1 MTDLQ
6 QFTTKFFDTLDA
18 AIIEIDYALIQVL
31 VPDEYIDIFK
41 KTELKL
47 CFDYEVYLEN
57 QEYELV
63 TFGSFIL
70 DKILDLSFKLSN
82 TCIRYAIA
90 ENLIVNDAE
99 KKIVNFLNL
108 DRANIEIIEETKLIN
123 YFTKYSFKISYMS
136 DNTVEEFE
144 NIVIDMSSNSISQEF
159 CNNLDSIFYE
169 TEPLYDFPLN
179 CNIDF
184 LQGFKT
190 ALKDLDIIKNLKLE
204 KLSNNL
210 TLTKETERI
219 NLYYASLKEEAE
231 KRMARKNLSE
241 EKINEYK
248 HKIEI
253 YNLENNRQL
262 AEIVEKYKVKSEI
275 HLENAVIYAVPVICF
290 TYKMIGRNT
299 SDKEFKCFYNATLK
313 KFSD

>member
-6 QFTTKFFDTLDA
+6 QFTTKFFDTLGA
-18 AIIEIDYALIQVL
+18 AIVEVDYALIQVL
-31 VPDEYIDIFK
+31 VPDEYTDIFR

-90 ENLIVNDAE
+90 ENLTVHDAE
-99 KKIVNFLNL
+99 MKILNFLNL
-108 DRANIEIIEETKLIN
+108 DRANIKIVQETKLIN
-123 YFTKYSFKISYMS
+123 YLTKYSFKVSYVS

-144 NIVIDMSSNSISQEF
+144 NIVVDMNSNSISQDF

-169 TEPLYDFPLN
+169 TRPLYDFPLN

-184 LQGFKT
+184 LQGFKA
-190 ALKDLDIIKNLKLE
+190 ALKELDIIKTSKLD

-210 TLTKETERI
+210 ALSKETERI

-231 KRMARKNLSE
+231 KRMSRKNLSE

-262 AEIVEKYKVKSEI
+262 TEIVEKYKVKSEI

-290 TYKMIGRNT
+290 TYKMVEKNT
-299 SDKEFKCFYNATLK
+299 SDEEFKCFYNAALK
-313 KFSD
+313 KFNN

>member
-6 QFTTKFFDTLDA
+6 QFTTKFFDTLGA

-41 KTELKL
+41 KAELKL

-82 TCIRYAIA
+82 TTIRYAIA
-90 ENLIVNDAE
+90 ENLTVTDAE
-99 KKIVNFLNL
+99 KKIINFLNL
-108 DRANIEIIEETKLIN
+108 DRVNIEIIEEAKLIN
-123 YFTKYSFKISYMS
+123 YFTKYSFKVSYIS
-136 DNTVEEFE
+136 DNTIEEFE
-144 NIVIDMSSNSISQEF
+144 NVVVDMCSNSISQEF
-159 CNNLDSIFYE
+159 CNNLDSVFYE
-169 TEPLYDFPLN
+169 TEPIYEFPLN

-184 LQGFKT
+184 LHGFKT
-190 ALKDLDIIKNLKLE
+190 ALEELDVIKNLKLD

-210 TLTKETERI
+210 TLTKESERI

-262 AEIVEKYKVKSEI
+262 TEIVEKYKVKSQI
-275 HLENAVIYAVPVICF
+275 FFENAVIYAVPVICF
-290 TYKMIGRNT
+290 TYKITGRNV
-299 SDKEFKCFYNATLK
+299 SDEDFKCFYNTVLK
-313 KFSD
+313 KFSK